1 MIRQIIYDDNFDL
14 LAALEDHLRAL
25 EDQKTHVD
33 ALIALVTKSILTL
46 KGETTMNDKEKFET
60 FKEDIIRRHE
70 EQYGAE
76 VREKY
81 GDEGIDEA
89 HRKIRN
95 MSESDY
101 ERFKDLS
108 DEIRKCLEKAV
119 RAGLSC
125 DSEEARRIVTLHKD
139 WLCMTW
145 KEYTKAAHQAVAST
159 YISDERF
166 RLYYDRNV
174 SGCAEFLE
182 KAIRCYTAAV
192 E

>member
-1 MIRQIIYDDNFDL
+1 
-14 LAALEDHLRAL
+14 
-25 EDQKTHVD
+25 
-33 ALIALVTKSILTL
+33 
-46 KGETTMNDKEKFET
+46 MNDKEKFET

-108 DEIRKCLEKAV
+108 D
-119 RAGLSC
+119 
-125 DSEEARRIVTLHKD
+125 EEARRIVTLHKD

-182 KAIRCYTAAV
+182 KAIRCYTGAA

>member
-14 LAALEDHLRAL
+14 LDALEEHLRAL

-70 EQYGAE
+70 EQYG
-76 VREKY
+76 
-81 GDEGIDEA
+81 DEGIDEA

-108 DEIRKCLEKAV
+108 DEIRKCLEEAV

-182 KAIRCYTAAV
+182 KAIRCYTGAT